1 MTQTDL
7 NADAGESFGNWTAGN
22 DQELFP
28 ELTSVNLALGF
39 HAGDPQALQGAVA
52 LAVQHGLGIGAHPG
66 YPDLQGFGRRAMSL
80 SADEIYASAVYQIG
94 ALQAFLQL
102 AGAPLQHVKA
112 HGALYMRVHEDPQA
126 GAAFCRAVREL
137 VPGAG
142 LVTLAG
148 PAGEELTRQAQGQ
161 ELTVWREAF
170 PERAY
175 IATGQLAPRSRPG
188 GSIHDPQEAAR
199 RAAEMARGQVTS
211 LEGQL
216 LELRVD
222 TLCIHGDNP
231 QAVQI
236 ARSVRARLAQEGVAL
251 RAMGGKTDAGT
262 LLASH

>member
-1 MTQTDL
+1 MQTDL
-7 NADAGESFGNWTAGN
+7 NADAGESFGNWTAGD
-22 DQELFP
+22 DQALFP

-39 HAGDPQALQGAVA
+39 HAGDPVTLHSSVQ

-80 SADEIYASAVYQIG
+80 SPDEIYAATLYQIG
-94 ALQAFLQL
+94 ALQAFLGL

-112 HGALYMRVHEDPQA
+112 HGALYMRIHEDAQA

-137 VPGAG
+137 VPQAG

-148 PAGEELTRQAQGQ
+148 PAGEALRQQAQAQ

-175 IATGQLAPRSRPG
+175 IASGQLAPRSLPG
-188 GSIHDPQEAAR
+188 SSIHDPQEAAR
-199 RAAEMARGQVTS
+199 RAAEMAQGRVTS
-211 LEGQL
+211 LEGQPI
-216 LELRVD
+216 ELQVD

-236 ARSVRARLAQEGVAL
+236 ARAVRAQLAEEGVTL
-251 RAMGGKTDAGT
+251 RAMGGGAGAGS
-262 LLASH
+262 LLAGH